1 MQRFKELIKLI
12 LVLLLFAILCCE
24 PEEEEPKP
32 TFGTVERRC
41 INLGHIDFPEI
52 IIATPEPI
60 VKNAESKSLGEFKIT
75 AYCSCS
81 RCCGKSDGITAT
93 GTHATEGRTIAVDP
107 SVIPYGTKV
116 KIGDSE
122 YVAEDCG
129 GAIKGKVI
137 DIFIADHNRAS
148 EYGVKQEEVFLID

>member
-1 MQRFKELIKLI
+1 MHKLI
-12 LVLLLFAILCCE
+12 LVLLLFAVLCCE

-32 TFGTVERRC
+32 VFGTIDRDYL
-41 INLGHIDFPEI
+41 NLGAIKLPEI
-52 IIATPEPI
+52 TVAKPIAEDE
-60 VKNAESKSLGEFKIT
+60 KRKSLGEFKTT

-107 SVIPYGTKV
+107 SVIPYGAKV
-116 KIGDSE
+116 KIGDCE

-137 DIFIADHNRAS
+137 DVFIGDHNRAS
-148 EYGVKQEEVFLID
+148 EYGVRYEEVFLID

>member
-1 MQRFKELIKLI
+1 MLQRFKDLIKLI

-32 TFGTVERRC
+32 VFGTIDRDC
-41 INLGHIDFPEI
+41 LNLGTIELPEI
-52 IIATPEPI
+52 TVAEPI
-60 VKNAESKSLGEFKIT
+60 KDEEGESLGEFKIT

-81 RCCGKSDGITAT
+81 ICCGKSDGITAT

-148 EYGVKQEEVFLID
+148 EYGVHREEVFLID